1 MEKSDINP
9 RIQQLYS
16 LLQPHAADA
25 QALLDRWDREPPVD
39 AAAVKSLAPDEFASL
54 VKGLSELPVGEVA
67 ALLDAAIAADK
78 EGVAAPDL
86 KRTTSVVSKV
96 EEQVGSAV
104 KDIEAFAKRKVALPA
119 PLPSELEQ
127 AIKGEVAR
135 LERDIAA
142 ARARMLTKHDLE
154 MLRKAK
160 VPKKTIAAIQR
171 DAPTQDQIDELTT
184 QLEELRELLAASADG
199 ARLAEQLEPLE
210 AFTASARELLAPL
223 LDPMVVQQLHDYAQP
238 VLEPDKPRRRRS

>member
-25 QALLDRWDREPPVD
+25 QALLNRWDREVPLD
-39 AAAVKSLAPDEFASL
+39 AAAVKSLAPDDFASL
-54 VKGLSELPVGEVA
+54 VKDLSELPVGEVA
-67 ALLDAAIAADK
+67 GLLDAAIAADK
-78 EGVAAPDL
+78 EGASAPDL
-86 KRTTSVVSKV
+86 KRTMSVVSKV

-104 KDIEAFAKRKVALPA
+104 KDIEAFAKRKVTLPA
-119 PLPSELEQ
+119 PLPSELEE

-142 ARARMLTKHDLE
+142 AGARMLTRHDLE

-171 DAPTQDQIDELTT
+171 DAPTQDQIDELAT

-199 ARLAEQLEPLE
+199 ARLAVQLEPLE
-210 AFTASARELLAPL
+210 TFTTSASELLGPL
-223 LDPMVVQQLHDYAQP
+223 LDPMVVQQLHDFAQP
-238 VLEPDKPRRRRS
+238 VLEPDKRRPRRG